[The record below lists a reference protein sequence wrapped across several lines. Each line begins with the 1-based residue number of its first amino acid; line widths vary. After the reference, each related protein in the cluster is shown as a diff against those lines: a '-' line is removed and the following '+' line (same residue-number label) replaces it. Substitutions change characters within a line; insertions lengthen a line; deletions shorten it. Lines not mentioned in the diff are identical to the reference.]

1 MKGKA
6 GKQTRRENAK
16 KYLQEQ
22 LKKGH
27 KPEKVDGK
35 TTDKNIPLTEGDK
48 KRINREIENLS
59 TKKKSTSTY

>member
-16 KYLQEQ
+16 AYLQEQ

-35 TTDKNIPLTEGDK
+35 TTNKNIPLTEG
-48 KRINREIENLS
+48 
-59 TKKKSTSTY
+59 